1 MVHILVAPVRRR
13 LLFIIEMSS
22 YLSPK
27 DMHHT
32 SLFRITEYRGEGN
45 VSDALGKHFYI
56 ENQFFTEHLCLWEG
70 GVPEF
75 QKANNNVTTN
85 RISIA
90 PVQGQVKDTWQSQSL
105 VSHVQ
110 QQMHLKDVYASK
122 HSFS

>member
-1 MVHILVAPVRRR
+1 MLVMLQENTSIL
-13 LLFIIEMSS
+13 
-22 YLSPK
+22 K
-27 DMHHT
+27 T
-32 SLFRITEYRGEGN
+32 NSLQNIYVFGG
-45 VSDALGKHFYI
+45 
-56 ENQFFTEHLCLWEG
+56 G